1 MLGGGFLLCPKRADG
16 IKSMYGNQSR
26 RAINGGIY
34 MSEKLRLNLQHF
46 ADGEG
51 EPVDNNTGQAVNDD
65 PEQKG
70 SKEQDEKTFTQE
82 EVNEII
88 EKRIAREQKKADEK
102 AKEAEKL
109 AKMNK
114 DQKAE
119 YEREQM
125 QKELDAYKAK
135 EARYEMK
142 KHAGDVFKQHEI
154 NASDELLE
162 IVTADTADQTQANV
176 QAFNEVLNDMVK
188 EQVQAKLYQ
197 GTPKNY
203 SNGSTGVTRES
214 IQQIKD
220 DSERQQAIAQNMHL
234 FK

>member
-1 MLGGGFLLCPKRADG
+1 MT
-16 IKSMYGNQSR
+16 
-26 RAINGGIY
+26 
-34 MSEKLRLNLQHF
+34 EKLRLNLQHF
-46 ADGEG
+46 AEQGDGSEG
-51 EPVDNNTGQAVNDD
+51 NDGNDGQQGGNPEGKGDQQGGNPDDKNDQQGD
-65 PEQKG
+65 
-70 SKEQDEKTFTQE
+70 KTFTQE
-82 EVNEII
+82 EVDQIL
-88 EKRIAREQKKADEK
+88 KDRLAREKKNKEDAV
-102 AKEAEKL
+102 KEAEKL

-135 EARYEMK
+135 EARNEMK
-142 KHAGDVFKQHEI
+142 KHASDVFKNNEI
-154 NASDELLE
+154 TPNDELLD

-176 QAFNEVLNDMVK
+176 QAFKDVLNNMVK

-203 SNGSTGVTRES
+203 SNGSGGVTRES
-214 IQQIKD
+214 IEQIKD
-220 DSERQQAIAQNMHL
+220 DSARQQAIAQNMHL

>member
-34 MSEKLRLNLQHF
+34 MSGKLRLNLQHF
-46 ADGEG
+46 A
-51 EPVDNNTGQAVNDD
+51 EPEPTEPDPVD

-220 DSERQQAIAQNMHL
+220 DSARQQAIAQNMHL

>member
-1 MLGGGFLLCPKRADG
+1 MT
-16 IKSMYGNQSR
+16 
-26 RAINGGIY
+26 
-34 MSEKLRLNLQHF
+34 EKLRLNLQHF
-46 ADGEG
+46 AEGGTQDPEPNNDPEANNDPEPNKTGKGEG
-51 EPVDNNTGQAVNDD
+51 EG
-65 PEQKG
+65 G
-70 SKEQDEKTFTQE
+70 KTFTQE
-82 EVNEII
+82 EVDQIL
-88 EKRIAREQKKADEK
+88 KDRLAREKKNKEDAV
-102 AKEAEKL
+102 KEAEKL

-135 EARYEMK
+135 EARNEMK
-142 KHAGDVFKQHEI
+142 KHASDVFKNNEI
-154 NASDELLE
+154 TPNDELLE

-176 QAFNEVLNDMVK
+176 QTFKDVLNSMVK

-203 SNGSTGVTRES
+203 SNGSGGVTRES
-214 IQQIKD
+214 IEQIKD
-220 DSERQQAIAQNMHL
+220 DSARQQAIAQNMHL

>member
-1 MLGGGFLLCPKRADG
+1 MT
-16 IKSMYGNQSR
+16 
-26 RAINGGIY
+26 
-34 MSEKLRLNLQHF
+34 EKLRLNLQHF
-46 ADGEG
+46 AEQGDG
-51 EPVDNNTGQAVNDD
+51 NDD
-65 PEQKG
+65 QQGDGNPAGQDDQQGG
-70 SKEQDEKTFTQE
+70 SSDGNDDQQGGKTFTQE
-82 EVNEII
+82 EVDQIL
-88 EKRIAREQKKADEK
+88 KDRLAREKKNKEDAV
-102 AKEAEKL
+102 KEAEKL

-135 EARYEMK
+135 EARNEMK
-142 KHAGDVFKQHEI
+142 KHASDVFKNNEI
-154 NASDELLE
+154 TPNDELLE

-176 QAFNEVLNDMVK
+176 QAFNDVLNNMVK

-203 SNGSTGVTRES
+203 SNGSGGVTRES
-214 IQQIKD
+214 IEQIKD
-220 DSERQQAIAQNMHL
+220 DSARQQAIAQNMHL

>member
-1 MLGGGFLLCPKRADG
+1 
-16 IKSMYGNQSR
+16 MYGNQSR
-26 RAINGGIY
+26 RAINGGSI
-34 MSEKLRLNLQHF
+34 MTEKLRLNLQHF
-46 ADGEG
+46 AEGGNQDPDGK
-51 EPVDNNTGQAVNDD
+51 DD
-65 PEQKG
+65 QQGGNLDDKDDQQG
-70 SKEQDEKTFTQE
+70 GKTFSQE
-82 EVNEII
+82 EVDQILKE
-88 EKRIAREQKKADEK
+88 RLAREKKNKEDAV
-102 AKEAEKL
+102 KEAEKL

-135 EARYEMK
+135 EARNEMK
-142 KHAGDVFKQHEI
+142 KHASDVFKNNEI
-154 NASDELLE
+154 TPNDELLE

-176 QAFNEVLNDMVK
+176 QAFKDVLNNMVK

-203 SNGSTGVTRES
+203 SNGSGGVTRES
-214 IQQIKD
+214 IEQIKD
-220 DSERQQAIAQNMHL
+220 DSARQQAIAQNMHL

>member
-1 MLGGGFLLCPKRADG
+1 
-16 IKSMYGNQSR
+16 MYGNQSR
-26 RAINGGIY
+26 RAINGGNN
-34 MSEKLRLNLQHF
+34 MTEKLRLNLQHF
-46 ADGEG
+46 AEQGDGDPEG
-51 EPVDNNTGQAVNDD
+51 NDD
-65 PEQKG
+65 QQGGNEDKTDQQG
-70 SKEQDEKTFTQE
+70 GKTFTQE
-82 EVNEII
+82 EVDQIL
-88 EKRIAREQKKADEK
+88 KDRLAREKKNKEDAV
-102 AKEAEKL
+102 KEAEKL

-135 EARYEMK
+135 EARNEMK
-142 KHAGDVFKQHEI
+142 KHASDVFKNNEI
-154 NASDELLE
+154 TPNDELLE

-176 QAFNEVLNDMVK
+176 QAFKDVLNNMVK

-203 SNGSTGVTRES
+203 SNGSGGVTRES
-214 IQQIKD
+214 IMNIAD
-220 DSERQQAIAQNMHL
+220 DSQRQQAIAQNMHL

>member
-1 MLGGGFLLCPKRADG
+1 MT
-16 IKSMYGNQSR
+16 
-26 RAINGGIY
+26 
-34 MSEKLRLNLQHF
+34 EKLRLNLQHF
-46 ADGEG
+46 AEQGDGSEG
-51 EPVDNNTGQAVNDD
+51 KGDQQGGNPEGKDD
-65 PEQKG
+65 QQGGNPDGKG
-70 SKEQDEKTFTQE
+70 DQQGEKTFTQE
-82 EVNEII
+82 EVDQIL
-88 EKRIAREQKKADEK
+88 KDRLAREKKNKEDAV
-102 AKEAEKL
+102 KEAEKL

-135 EARYEMK
+135 EARNEMK
-142 KHAGDVFKQHEI
+142 KHASDIFKNNEI
-154 NASDELLE
+154 TPNDELLE

-176 QAFNEVLNDMVK
+176 QAFKDVLNSMVK

-203 SNGSTGVTRES
+203 SNGSGGVTRES
-214 IQQIKD
+214 IEQIKD
-220 DSERQQAIAQNMHL
+220 DSARQQAIAQNMHL

>member
-1 MLGGGFLLCPKRADG
+1 MT
-16 IKSMYGNQSR
+16 
-26 RAINGGIY
+26 
-34 MSEKLRLNLQHF
+34 EKLRLNLQHF
-46 ADGEG
+46 AEG
-51 EPVDNNTGQAVNDD
+51 GTQDPEPNNNPEPKDD
-65 PEQKG
+65 PEPNDTGKDEG
-70 SKEQDEKTFTQE
+70 EKTFTQE
-82 EVNEII
+82 EVDQILKE
-88 EKRIAREQKKADEK
+88 RLAREKKNKEDAV
-102 AKEAEKL
+102 KEAEKL

-135 EARYEMK
+135 EARNEMK
-142 KHAGDVFKQHEI
+142 KHASDVFKNNEI
-154 NASDELLE
+154 TPNDELLE

-176 QAFNEVLNDMVK
+176 QAFNEVLNNMVK

-203 SNGSTGVTRES
+203 SNGSGGVTRES
-214 IQQIKD
+214 IEQIKD
-220 DSERQQAIAQNMHL
+220 DSARQQAIAQNMHL

>member
-1 MLGGGFLLCPKRADG
+1 MT
-16 IKSMYGNQSR
+16 
-26 RAINGGIY
+26 
-34 MSEKLRLNLQHF
+34 EKLRLNLQHF
-46 ADGEG
+46 AEQGG
-51 EPVDNNTGQAVNDD
+51 GD
-65 PEQKG
+65 PEGKDDQQGGDPKGKDDQQG
-70 SKEQDEKTFTQE
+70 SKDDQQGDKTFTQE
-82 EVNEII
+82 EVDQIL
-88 EKRIAREQKKADEK
+88 KDRLAREKKNKEDAVR
-102 AKEAEKL
+102 EAEKL

-135 EARYEMK
+135 EARNEMK
-142 KHAGDVFKQHEI
+142 KHASDVFKNNEI
-154 NASDELLE
+154 TPNDELLD

-176 QAFNEVLNDMVK
+176 QAFKDVLNNMVK

-203 SNGSTGVTRES
+203 SNGGGGVTRES
-214 IQQIKD
+214 IEQIKD
-220 DSERQQAIAQNMHL
+220 DSARQQAIAQNMHL

>member
-1 MLGGGFLLCPKRADG
+1 MT
-16 IKSMYGNQSR
+16 
-26 RAINGGIY
+26 
-34 MSEKLRLNLQHF
+34 EKLRLNLQHF
-46 ADGEG
+46 AEQGDGNEG
-51 EPVDNNTGQAVNDD
+51 KVDQQGGNEDKTDQQGSSSDD
-65 PEQKG
+65 KDDQQG
-70 SKEQDEKTFTQE
+70 GKTFTQE
-82 EVNEII
+82 EVDQIL
-88 EKRIAREQKKADEK
+88 KDRLAREKKNKEDAV
-102 AKEAEKL
+102 KEAEKL

-135 EARYEMK
+135 EARNEMK
-142 KHAGDVFKQHEI
+142 KHASDVFKNNEI
-154 NASDELLE
+154 TPNDELLE

-176 QAFNEVLNDMVK
+176 QAFNDVLNNMVK

-203 SNGSTGVTRES
+203 SNGSGGVTRES
-214 IQQIKD
+214 IEQIKD
-220 DSERQQAIAQNMHL
+220 DSARQQAIAQNMHL

>member
-1 MLGGGFLLCPKRADG
+1 
-16 IKSMYGNQSR
+16 
-26 RAINGGIY
+26 

-46 ADGEG
+46 AEQG
-51 EPVDNNTGQAVNDD
+51 DNPEDD
-65 PEQKG
+65 PETNNQSGENPKG
-70 SKEQDEKTFTQE
+70 NDDQQGEKTFTQE

-220 DSERQQAIAQNMHL
+220 DSARQQAIAQNMHL

>member
-1 MLGGGFLLCPKRADG
+1 MT
-16 IKSMYGNQSR
+16 
-26 RAINGGIY
+26 
-34 MSEKLRLNLQHF
+34 EKLRLNLQHF
-46 ADGEG
+46 AEQGDGSEGSDGQQGGNPEGNDGQQGEG
-51 EPVDNNTGQAVNDD
+51 NDGNDGQ
-65 PEQKG
+65 QG
-70 SKEQDEKTFTQE
+70 GKTFTQE
-82 EVNEII
+82 EVDQIL
-88 EKRIAREQKKADEK
+88 KDRLAREKKNKEDAV
-102 AKEAEKL
+102 KEAEKL

-135 EARYEMK
+135 EARNEMK
-142 KHAGDVFKQHEI
+142 KHASDVFKNNEI
-154 NASDELLE
+154 TPNDDLLE

-176 QAFNEVLNDMVK
+176 QAFRDVLNNMVK

-203 SNGSTGVTRES
+203 SNGSGGVTRES
-214 IQQIKD
+214 IEQIKD
-220 DSERQQAIAQNMHL
+220 DSARQQAIAQNMHL

>member
-1 MLGGGFLLCPKRADG
+1 MT
-16 IKSMYGNQSR
+16 
-26 RAINGGIY
+26 
-34 MSEKLRLNLQHF
+34 EKLRLNLQHF
-46 ADGEG
+46 AEQGDGNPEG
-51 EPVDNNTGQAVNDD
+51 NDD
-65 PEQKG
+65 QQGGNPEGNDDQQGNKDG
-70 SKEQDEKTFTQE
+70 QQGNKDGQQGGKTFTQE
-82 EVNEII
+82 EVDQIL
-88 EKRIAREQKKADEK
+88 KDRVAREKKNKEDAV
-102 AKEAEKL
+102 KEAEKL

-135 EARYEMK
+135 EARNEMK
-142 KHAGDVFKQHEI
+142 KHASDVFKNNEI
-154 NASDELLE
+154 TPNDELLE

-176 QAFNEVLNDMVK
+176 QAFNDVLNNMVK

-203 SNGSTGVTRES
+203 SNGSGGVTRES
-214 IQQIKD
+214 IEQIKD
-220 DSERQQAIAQNMHL
+220 DSARQQAIAQNMHL